1 MGRRWGRGS
10 LGVAA
15 VGAVLLAAVGCRPP
29 TPPPAGSNVPIIFV
43 HGFMGSESQ
52 YRSQALRFASNGFP
66 AERVRAFHYNTAAVN
81 AGGLDA
87 YVDAVR
93 REFNTDRVNLVGHS
107 LGTGVVTSYVST
119 HAAKVARF
127 VLVDGVGCPAGN
139 TGCLAIRAAAL
150 GQTHVE
156 SSVSAESFD
165 QQYRFFMGR
174 APATTAITP
183 EAAAQVDISGTALD
197 LQTNAASAAGRTAQV
212 WSVDAATG
220 ARTGGAPAATFT
232 IGADGRWGPVKVDRG
247 RPYEISASGE
257 GGLSVHFYFQ
267 PFARSDRMVHLTT
280 APPNSAQAT
289 NTNRGPGHSA
299 LVVQRQRELWRSHGA
314 ANDSLT
320 VSVNG
325 GDATDVLRPVP
336 GDVVAVHLHDDK
348 ATPGVSSLRLLP
360 WFSTQPFQS
369 GVDVHLPASSPPT
382 GSIAVVNIPRGDTT
396 KPQRVAVPNWPSSTD
411 AVVIELDDA
420 KP

>member
-1 MGRRWGRGS
+1 
-10 LGVAA
+10 
-15 VGAVLLAAVGCRPP
+15 
-29 TPPPAGSNVPIIFV
+29 
-43 HGFMGSESQ
+43 
-52 YRSQALRFASNGFP
+52 
-66 AERVRAFHYNTAAVN
+66 
-81 AGGLDA
+81 
-87 YVDAVR
+87 
-93 REFNTDRVNLVGHS
+93 
-107 LGTGVVTSYVST
+107 
-119 HAAKVARF
+119 
-127 VLVDGVGCPAGN
+127 
-139 TGCLAIRAAAL
+139 
-150 GQTHVE
+150 
-156 SSVSAESFD
+156 
-165 QQYRFFMGR
+165 
-174 APATTAITP
+174 
-183 EAAAQVDISGTALD
+183 
-197 LQTNAASAAGRTAQV
+197 
-212 WSVDAATG
+212 
-220 ARTGGAPAATFT
+220 
-232 IGADGRWGPVKVDRG
+232 
-247 RPYEISASGE
+247 
-257 GGLSVHFYFQ
+257 VHFYFQ

-325 GDATDVLRPVP
+325 GEAIDVLRPVP

-382 GSIAVVNIPRGDTT
+382 GTIAVVNVPRGDTT
-396 KPQRVAVPNWPSSTD
+396 RPQRVAVPNWPSSTD